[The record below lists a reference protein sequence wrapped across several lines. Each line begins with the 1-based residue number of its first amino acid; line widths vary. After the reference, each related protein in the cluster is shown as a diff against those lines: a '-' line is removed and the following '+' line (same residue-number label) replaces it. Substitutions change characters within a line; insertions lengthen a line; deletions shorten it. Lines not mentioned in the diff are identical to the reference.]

1 MHHAFRL
8 TYDMQHGTCCRP
20 PKPLRVPVSADKGL
34 RTKVHE
40 LCRDP
45 RLPKVST
52 QTILDDPEHP
62 TMELSF
68 SYKVSS

>member
-1 MHHAFRL
+1 M
-8 TYDMQHGTCCRP
+8 
-20 PKPLRVPVSADKGL
+20 
-34 RTKVHE
+34 HE

-62 TMELSF
+62 TMELTF
-68 SYKVSS
+68 SYKVRFRDN